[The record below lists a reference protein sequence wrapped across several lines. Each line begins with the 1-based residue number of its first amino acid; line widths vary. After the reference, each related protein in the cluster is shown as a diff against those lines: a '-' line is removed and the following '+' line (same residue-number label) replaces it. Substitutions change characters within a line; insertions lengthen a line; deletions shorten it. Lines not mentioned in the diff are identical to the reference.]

1 MYSKNKN
8 KFCTVASNK
17 KLLFYIPR
25 IRKGTAR
32 MKQFESNENMEMSNE
47 AKLKTLSKEHREKLS
62 EAKLGIRRT
71 DDTRAKIKETQLG
84 KDFEYFKESHPEV
97 PKSSMSRSHLT
108 AADVKDIR
116 DQYSN
121 ERKASLR
128 KLAKKYNV
136 SRHTIHSIVHYK
148 IWK

>member
-1 MYSKNKN
+1 MR
-8 KFCTVASNK
+8 KFIKDLNAGKSNK
-17 KLLFYIPR
+17 
-25 IRKGTAR
+25 
-32 MKQFESNENMEMSNE
+32 
-47 AKLKTLSKEHREKLS
+47 AKIKTLSKEHREKLS
-62 EAKLGIRRT
+62 DAKLGIRRT

-84 KDFEYFKESHPEV
+84 EDFEHFKESHPEV

-108 AADVKDIR
+108 AADVKEIR

-121 ERKASLR
+121 DRKASLR

-136 SRHTIHSIVHYK
+136 SRHTVHSIVHYK

>member
-1 MYSKNKN
+1 MEKLENNGNEEKILD
-8 KFCTVASNK
+8 SN
-17 KLLFYIPR
+17 
-25 IRKGTAR
+25 T
-32 MKQFESNENMEMSNE
+32 
-47 AKLKTLSKEHREKLS
+47 KTLSKEHRKKLS
-62 EAKLGIRRT
+62 EAKIGTRRT
-71 DDTRAKIKETQLG
+71 DDTRAKIKETQLR
-84 KDFEYFKESHPEV
+84 DTFLHFKKNHPEV

-108 AADVKDIR
+108 GSEVKEIR

-121 ERKASLR
+121 VKNASLR